1 MIVFALSS
9 IDRIGWGC
17 GWPQTD
23 VKLWRCK
30 VLYSCRFCFALSA
43 FFDKSG
49 VSQLPWVV
57 LAICLYYFLFS
68 QSPDQVVK
76 TPYVWVACE
85 QVLLRGLGLRE
96 SQKAQVD
103 GRVGRE
109 GGEVPVTLFPLP
121 WEPIHKCLSRLQ
133 LTVYYFAWCK
143 VNIIIKYQTSIK
155 SWVRGADWFVS
166 WCCSLMLSLF
176 SGCDTMPP
184 VALFIW
190 VVWTLVAFIS
200 LNVSQV
206 RLLSLHFTPLSSH
219 CQRFL

>member
-9 IDRIGWGC
+9 IDWIGWGC

-133 LTVYYFAWCK
+133 LTVYYFAWFK
-143 VNIIIKYQTSIK
+143 NI
-155 SWVRGADWFVS
+155 R
-166 WCCSLMLSLF
+166 
-176 SGCDTMPP
+176 
-184 VALFIW
+184 
-190 VVWTLVAFIS
+190 
-200 LNVSQV
+200 
-206 RLLSLHFTPLSSH
+206 HLSSLE
-219 CQRFL
+219 CVAQTDL

>member
-9 IDRIGWGC
+9 IDWIGWGC

-30 VLYSCRFCFALSA
+30 VLYSCRFCFVLSA
-43 FFDKSG
+43 FLDKSG

-76 TPYVWVACE
+76 TPYVCVACE

-109 GGEVPVTLFPLP
+109 GGEVPVTLLPLP

-143 VNIIIKYQTSIK
+143 VNVIVKYQTSIK
-155 SWVRGADWFVS
+155 SLSAWRRLICNLVLFANAFLVFRVRYHAARGLIYLGCMDVGGVY
-166 WCCSLMLSLF
+166 LF
-176 SGCDTMPP
+176 KRVPGK
-184 VALFIW
+184 VA
-190 VVWTLVAFIS
+190 
-200 LNVSQV
+200 
-206 RLLSLHFTPLSSH
+206 
-219 CQRFL
+219 

>member
-9 IDRIGWGC
+9 IDWIGWGC

-76 TPYVWVACE
+76 TPYVCVACE

-143 VNIIIKYQTSIK
+143 VNVIINI
-155 SWVRGADWFVS
+155 R
-166 WCCSLMLSLF
+166 
-176 SGCDTMPP
+176 
-184 VALFIW
+184 
-190 VVWTLVAFIS
+190 
-200 LNVSQV
+200 
-206 RLLSLHFTPLSSH
+206 HLSSLE
-219 CQRFL
+219 CVTQTDL

>member
-9 IDRIGWGC
+9 IDWIGWGC

-57 LAICLYYFLFS
+57 LAICLCYFLFS

-85 QVLLRGLGLRE
+85 QVLLRGLGLKTR
-96 SQKAQVD
+96 K
-103 GRVGRE
+103 RKWTVGL
-109 GGEVPVTLFPLP
+109 GGKGERFPWP
-121 WEPIHKCLSRLQ
+121 FSR
-133 LTVYYFAWCK
+133 
-143 VNIIIKYQTSIK
+143 SH
-155 SWVRGADWFVS
+155 G
-166 WCCSLMLSLF
+166 SLF
-176 SGCDTMPP
+176 TNVWVGYSWLCTILLDLKISDIYQVLSAWRRLICKLVLFANTFLVFRVRYHAARGLIYLGCMD
-184 VALFIW
+184 VGGVYLFKR
-190 VVWTLVAFIS
+190 VPGKVT
-200 LNVSQV
+200 
-206 RLLSLHFTPLSSH
+206 
-219 CQRFL
+219 

>member
-9 IDRIGWGC
+9 IDWIGWGC

-30 VLYSCRFCFALSA
+30 VLYSCRFYFALSA

-76 TPYVWVACE
+76 TPYVCVACE

-109 GGEVPVTLFPLP
+109 GGEVPVTLLPLP

-133 LTVYYFAWCK
+133 LTVYYFVWCK
-143 VNIIIKYQTSIK
+143 VNVIVKYQTSIK
-155 SWVRGADWFVS
+155 SLSAWRRLICNLVLFANAFLVFRVRYHAARGLIYLGCMDVGGVY
-166 WCCSLMLSLF
+166 LF
-176 SGCDTMPP
+176 KRVPGK
-184 VALFIW
+184 VA
-190 VVWTLVAFIS
+190 
-200 LNVSQV
+200 
-206 RLLSLHFTPLSSH
+206 
-219 CQRFL
+219 